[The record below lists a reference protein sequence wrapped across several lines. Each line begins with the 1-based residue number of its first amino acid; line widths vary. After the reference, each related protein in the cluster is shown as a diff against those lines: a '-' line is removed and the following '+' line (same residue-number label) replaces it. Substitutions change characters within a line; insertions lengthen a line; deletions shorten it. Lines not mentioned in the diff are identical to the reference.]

1 MGMAAHFCSSHPSQL
16 DLSGRRR
23 LLFSSPLQGGRQA
36 VDNFGCRRSCSH
48 CISVY
53 CLRVMLKINS
63 QQQHQQKALTDCLM
77 CWHSYKLLD
86 KKSNTHPLFSSPY
99 TPKLLQRR
107 NMKRVWGSGCHP
119 AGDHCWLWGLMASG
133 LRRTCSPV
141 LRANKVVSFLLASV
155 TTGHRG
161 CFSFKSTSLS
171 GKPQAPGWEVGWSCL
186 HISSAAKVASRESRF
201 HKTQRIHLPFP
212 FKTTP
217 SL

>member
-1 MGMAAHFCSSHPSQL
+1 MGMAAHFHSSHPSQL

-107 NMKRVWGSGCHP
+107 NMKRVWDRGCHP
-119 AGDHCWLWGLMASG
+119 AGDHCCLWGLMASG

-141 LRANKVVSFLLASV
+141 LRANKVVSLCYNWSPWLFFFQEYFPLGQASGARVGSGVELFTHLLS
-155 TTGHRG
+155 
-161 CFSFKSTSLS
+161 S
-171 GKPQAPGWEVGWSCL
+171 ESC
-186 HISSAAKVASRESRF
+186 
-201 HKTQRIHLPFP
+201 Q
-212 FKTTP
+212 
-217 SL
+217 